1 MKDRTIV
8 LDYMLY
14 ASVIG
19 IALFT
24 GYVGY
29 RFGILKGMG
38 ILV

>member
-1 MKDRTIV
+1 MEDRTIV
-8 LDYMLY
+8 LDYLLY

-29 RFGILKGMG
+29 RFGILKGLSM
-38 ILV
+38 LA